1 MTNIE
6 RINKLESLRF
16 MLAMKDRWDSK
27 DYEQDFAWQEEIRTL
42 KKQG

>member
-6 RINKLESLRF
+6 RINKLEGLRF

-27 DYEQDFAWQEEIRTL
+27 DYEQDLAWQEEIRAL
-42 KKQG
+42 KEQG